1 MTTRREYGLRPYAT
15 SGLTYQEFIRTTP
28 DKGMSDQSVLRH
40 SVFKKP
46 YKVSDGQE
54 ETYPEAEYRH
64 DGVNGNTYYPHSD
77 YPQMGTPIPKG
88 EEPLAPE
95 TYNCWTHDCC
105 CDGKAME
112 IHIYCTQPIVF
123 GPYTKSSSGET
134 IEIEKKKNKEGDAYS
149 IATICYTPVDCSMPK
164 KMYCNLEG
172 PSGQIVRTDVTRLSG
187 SGDCSDCADKCVAA
201 IIGFTTQQMS
211 LSESQ
216 TLTVNNPESGVTY
229 RWKITAGGGSLT
241 TITGL
246 STVYTAPSSNANC
259 TNNPTISLYANGC
272 ELCNSLDIAVNNPA
286 VTGAAYV
293 SYRIYHYPEASRE
306 NVCAKNMIKRLY
318 TCANIATGLP
328 MTIEACC
335 LYSWMCDWGT
345 NCSSCTDAL
354 LLSQCAAIEGYSCAA
369 NKDAR
374 TAEMKEQGC
383 CPAGL
388 L

>member
-1 MTTRREYGLRPYAT
+1 MSLSCVYDWSVT
-15 SGLTYQEFIRTTP
+15 SGRIPGGTFYAPASPTT
-28 DKGMSDQSVLRH
+28 V
-40 SVFKKP
+40 
-46 YKVSDGQE
+46 
-54 ETYPEAEYRH
+54 
-64 DGVNGNTYYPHSD
+64 
-77 YPQMGTPIPKG
+77 I
-88 EEPLAPE
+88 
-95 TYNCWTHDCC
+95 
-105 CDGKAME
+105 
-112 IHIYCTQPIVF
+112 I
-123 GPYTKSSSGET
+123 
-134 IEIEKKKNKEGDAYS
+134 S
-149 IATICYTPVDCSMPK
+149 IAPFMGDDASK
-164 KMYCNLEG
+164 KCD
-172 PSGQIVRTDVTRLSG
+172 QIQVRVNDAG
-187 SGDCSDCADKCVAA
+187 GCGAA

-211 LSESQ
+211 VSESQ

-229 RWKITAGGGSLT
+229 RWKITAGAGSLSAT
-241 TITGL
+241 TGL

-272 ELCNSLDIAVNNPA
+272 ELCNSLTIAVNNPA
-286 VTGAAYV
+286 VAGAAYV
-293 SYRIYHYPEASRE
+293 SYRIYHYPEASTE

-335 LYSWMCDWGT
+335 LYSWTCDWGT

>member
-64 DGVNGNTYYPHSD
+64 DGPGGYTYYPHSD

-187 SGDCSDCADKCVAA
+187 SGDCSDCTDKCVAA

-286 VTGAAYV
+286 VTGVAY
-293 SYRIYHYPEASRE
+293 RKR
-306 NVCAKNMIKRLY
+306 VCGCGGMA
-318 TCANIATGLP
+318 
-328 MTIEACC
+328 
-335 LYSWMCDWGT
+335 
-345 NCSSCTDAL
+345 CSSYDYSDNWGCDGVLYAQTGTCLSVPWCGCDASGTKY
-354 LLSQCAAIEGYSCAA
+354 SQSHYEPGWNPYPVGDI
-369 NKDAR
+369 R
-374 TAEMKEQGC
+374 TAEMKAQGC
-383 CPAGL
+383 CPKSPL
-388 L
+388 